1 MAGAPVVFSVIFPT
15 IVMLTL
21 IAKVCKMHSHAM
33 KSRKKKEEAAMRA
46 RTTAATAAAAVASS
60 SRTSSKRK
68 MFHKAKTQ
76 TTLGSS
82 DCLEEDFAIDSGD
95 DDDDYD
101 EDYVTTRKRQRPV
114 PTSSR
119 RLYGMTPSIVIRQ
132 SVVYLGVAY
141 LIWMPQITYF
151 ALTIVSN
158 NKHFGAAL
166 VASIVPNLKGLWIA
180 LVYWYFSFF
189 GSSGVILRLRSSLR
203 RMSSKSRKSM
213 SEALAITQVT
223 QNVQTEAED
232 VTGGGGGG
240 EHSAAFSGKSSID
253 DTPGSLPNMKHKHKR
268 RRSSSRKR
276 HTGAGGG
283 RKYSFNIFD
292 GTNVAGASTG
302 PFSEFIFDG
311 DSDDAANDEAESKFW
326 AGCQNLH

>member
-1 MAGAPVVFSVIFPT
+1 VVWLAGAPVVFSVIFPT

-21 IAKVCKMHSHAM
+21 IAKVCMMHSHSI
-33 KSRKKKEEAAMRA
+33 KSRKKKEEAARA
-46 RTTAATAAAAVASS
+46 ARVTAATAAVTSS

-68 MFHKAKTQ
+68 MFNKAKTQ

-82 DCLEEDFAIDSGD
+82 DCLEEDFDDILAIDNNSD

-101 EDYVTTRKRQRPV
+101 EDFVTTTRKKRAAARGQRPV

-151 ALTIVSN
+151 ALTTVSN
-158 NKHFGAAL
+158 KKHFGAAVL
-166 VASIVPNLKGLWIA
+166 QSIVSLSKGLWIA

-189 GSSGVILRLRSSLR
+189 GSSGAILKLRSSLK

-223 QNVQTEAED
+223 QNVQTETED
-232 VTGGGGGG
+232 VTGGG
-240 EHSAAFSGKSSID
+240 ELSAAFPVNLASKTRLEDHCRTTNTSTNEDVAVARNDI
-253 DTPGSLPNMKHKHKR
+253 TSLE
-268 RRSSSRKR
+268 
-276 HTGAGGG
+276 AAE
-283 RKYSFNIFD
+283 NIP
-292 GTNVAGASTG
+292 STYLMG
-302 PFSEFIFDG
+302 
-311 DSDDAANDEAESKFW
+311 
-326 AGCQNLH
+326 QT